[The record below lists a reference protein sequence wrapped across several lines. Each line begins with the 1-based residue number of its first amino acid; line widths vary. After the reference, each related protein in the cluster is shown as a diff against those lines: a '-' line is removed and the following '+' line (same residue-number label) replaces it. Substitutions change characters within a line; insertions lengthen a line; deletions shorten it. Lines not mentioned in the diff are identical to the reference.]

1 MVGQLWHLY
10 NIHGNFE
17 HIGEHAEVLLR
28 RAKLWD
34 DFGAHGWGGRGS
46 DEVARPT
53 TNQKKTEKKPTNPT
67 WREDAMFGRNLAAHR
82 SDYGHGGGTVKQH
95 EAAYSEYYSTKAT
108 STGKL
113 AGKLLRRVRVTFRRD
128 YAMFSQIGH
137 HVALLLSQWQ
147 PNAAVGLPGSGGY
160 YPSVD
165 PFDARLYFPPPP
177 EPAQETGEVARRGGA
192 NQGGAFIGDYARGAH
207 GQHGGANKMEDDE
220 VVLRIHEEQPP

>member
-1 MVGQLWHLY
+1 MGQLWHLY

-34 DFGAHGWGGRGS
+34 DFGAHGWGGRGT

-53 TNQKKTEKKPTNPT
+53 TNQKKTDRKPTNPT

-82 SDYGHGGGTVKQH
+82 SDYGHGGGTKQH

-108 STGKL
+108 STGK
-113 AGKLLRRVRVTFRRD
+113 AGKLLKRVRVTFRRD

-137 HVALLLSQWQ
+137 HVALLSQWQ
-147 PNAAVGLPGSGGY
+147 PNAAVLPGSGGY
-160 YPSVD
+160 PSID
-165 PFDARLYFPPPP
+165 PFDARLYFPPP
-177 EPAQETGEVARRGGA
+177 EPAQEGEVARRGGA
-192 NQGGAFIGDYARGAH
+192 NGGAFIGDARGAH
-207 GQHGGANKMEDDE
+207 GQHGANEMEDDE